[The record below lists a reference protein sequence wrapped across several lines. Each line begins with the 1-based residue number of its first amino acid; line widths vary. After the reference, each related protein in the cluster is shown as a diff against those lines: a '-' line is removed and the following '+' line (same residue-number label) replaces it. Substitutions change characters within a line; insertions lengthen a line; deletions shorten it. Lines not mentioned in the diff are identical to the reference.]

1 MDLPPEIAAEIRTR
15 LERARKLYPASL
27 SNDHQAVML
36 HGSIGYGCYF
46 SPDGD
51 VFIEEYDLGSDEP
64 PTADRSRLAQIA
76 AVVLTSRYIP
86 QLAALLPQRSANALL
101 CEECEA
107 KGWLHQEMFRRVFKS
122 EGLLCSKCSGLGW
135 LEEY

>member
-1 MDLPPEIAAEIRTR
+1 MDLPAEIAAEIRTR
-15 LERARKLYPASL
+15 LERARELHLGNL
-27 SNDHQAVML
+27 SSDRGAVML

-51 VFIEEYDLGSDEP
+51 IFIEEYDIGSDEP
-64 PTADRSRLAQIA
+64 PRIDRSRAAQIA

-86 QLAALLPQRSANALL
+86 QLAPLLPKRSANALS
-101 CEECEA
+101 CEECEG

-122 EGLLCSKCSGLGW
+122 EGLLCNKCSGLGW
-135 LEEY
+135 LEES